1 VQTHPEVVYQFGPF
15 VVNATSGELLKNG
28 SRVKLQEQPHR
39 LLVVLLENSGEVISR
54 EELRNRLW
62 CDDTFVDFDGSL
74 RVAVRKLREALDD
87 DAENPRYI
95 ETIPK
100 RGYRFLAPGL
110 RRVDA
115 IHRVLDLVASPI
127 PVEATAI
134 PSPGAE
140 HKLRSNI
147 AWRRSRQWTLS
158 IASLLIIITAATL
171 AGFWTVLHRSPRP
184 LAVRP
189 TQLVI
194 LPPKGYY
201 FEGGGIRQSF
211 ALSPDGQRIAFTAK
225 DRSGAFRLFL
235 RDFSE
240 LEPRPVA
247 DGEGAYSVVWTPDG
261 RMLLFTA
268 KGKLRRIAVN
278 ATASQVL
285 SDGFPYFSSAIPFGP
300 DRILVSTPRNS
311 GVIASS
317 GGIPQPINRLY
328 SWSQMLPGG
337 REFLYTVNDPQ
348 LDSLQARIAAV
359 GGTDPGVEVVQADSR
374 VQYTGSLRSDG
385 GYLVYLRS
393 GTLLAQPFD
402 LARRHVT
409 AEPRAIT
416 RHVPSF
422 GPAGAADFS
431 VSERG
436 VLAYQTYVKRSQFI
450 WVDRSGKRL
459 SSASPDNINASYVR
473 LSPDGRWLATVPFDI
488 ERGVP
493 EIWLFDAVSGAGRK
507 AVFGPGI
514 RHIPVWSPDSR
525 RLVHVVNDDRSW
537 PSLGLSS
544 LDGTPDQESL
554 PNTGFAVPTDWSPD
568 GRFILYN
575 NSALPEITQGLSS
588 DVFAIDMARNHKV
601 IPILN
606 TPFYEANAVFSP
618 DGRWLAFLSNESG
631 QAEIYMQALD
641 RGNDTLRVIGER
653 FLISRQGAQ
662 CLRWCRNGRELYYL
676 GLDGTV
682 YAVTLVINAGRVR
695 AAQPQPLF
703 TIDTEALSAMHGV
716 PSFDVAADGSRFV
729 IPSMTP
735 GESSALVVLQ
745 DWESLVTK

>member
-1 VQTHPEVVYQFGPF
+1 MQTHPEVVYQFGPF

-74 RVAVRKLREALDD
+74 RVAVGKLREALDD

-115 IHRVLDLVASPI
+115 IYRVLDLVASPI

-134 PSPGAE
+134 PSPSAE

-158 IASLLIIITAATL
+158 IASLLVIITAATL

-240 LEPRPVA
+240 LESRPVA

-278 ATASQVL
+278 ATASQIL

-300 DRILVSTPRNS
+300 DRILVSNPS
-311 GVIASS
+311 K
-317 GGIPQPINRLY
+317 L
-328 SWSQMLPGG
+328 G
-337 REFLYTVNDPQ
+337 RDC
-348 LDSLQARIAAV
+348 
-359 GGTDPGVEVVQADSR
+359 
-374 VQYTGSLRSDG
+374 
-385 GYLVYLRS
+385 
-393 GTLLAQPFD
+393 LL
-402 LARRHVT
+402 RRHT
-409 AEPRAIT
+409 ATYRSVVFLGADA
-416 RHVPSF
+416 
-422 GPAGAADFS
+422 AG
-431 VSERG
+431 
-436 VLAYQTYVKRSQFI
+436 
-450 WVDRSGKRL
+450 WSG
-459 SSASPDNINASYVR
+459 
-473 LSPDGRWLATVPFDI
+473 
-488 ERGVP
+488 
-493 EIWLFDAVSGAGRK
+493 
-507 AVFGPGI
+507 
-514 RHIPVWSPDSR
+514 
-525 RLVHVVNDDRSW
+525 
-537 PSLGLSS
+537 
-544 LDGTPDQESL
+544 L
-554 PNTGFAVPTDWSPD
+554 PLH
-568 GRFILYN
+568 R
-575 NSALPEITQGLSS
+575 
-588 DVFAIDMARNHKV
+588 
-601 IPILN
+601 
-606 TPFYEANAVFSP
+606 
-618 DGRWLAFLSNESG
+618 
-631 QAEIYMQALD
+631 
-641 RGNDTLRVIGER
+641 
-653 FLISRQGAQ
+653 
-662 CLRWCRNGRELYYL
+662 
-676 GLDGTV
+676 
-682 YAVTLVINAGRVR
+682 
-695 AAQPQPLF
+695 
-703 TIDTEALSAMHGV
+703 
-716 PSFDVAADGSRFV
+716 
-729 IPSMTP
+729 
-735 GESSALVVLQ
+735 
-745 DWESLVTK
+745 